1 MKISTVLDQIENQQ
15 IALPEFQRGYVWSR
29 DQVRGLVRSLYKR
42 YPVGSML
49 AWSTSIKDGNAG
61 QARGVKIGAGNQVKM
76 LLDGQQRMT
85 SLYGIVKGEPPIFF
99 DGDEKAFTDL
109 YFNVATEEFSF
120 YMASKMKGDVHW
132 ISVTELMQNG
142 PDRFLNAILSDTQ
155 NVSLISSYSTRLNRL
170 RDIRDIDVHIEDV
183 SGEEMTLDVVVD
195 IFNRVNSGG
204 RKLSKGDL
212 ALAKICS
219 VQPNARNAMREA
231 LTNWQKQGFDFQLD
245 WLLRNV
251 TTIASNDARFTAMHD
266 IEPDV
271 FDQALAVAIEKIN
284 FLLDLISSRLGLDHH
299 QVLKGYF
306 GFPVLVRLLHEQEA
320 QSRTKELQDKI
331 LFWYIQSAIWGRYSN
346 STESTLS
353 RDLNILLA
361 NLENDPM
368 QALIDELHL
377 WRGDFRVRPEHFKG
391 WSKGNRFYFILYML
405 TRIGEAKDL
414 GLGIELRKGMLG
426 RNTTLE
432 VHHIFPRAYLRK
444 QGVTNKAYVNAIA
457 NFCFLTKNS
466 NLKISSRQPADY
478 FKEVEQ
484 AHPGAL
490 SSQWIPSDS
499 DLWQAERFMDFLE
512 ARQKLL
518 SDAVNGF
525 LKSLYPAFE
534 DTFEQQTP
542 SVPMIELPGG
552 ISSEEEEILIDDL
565 NDWCITQGLPVGD
578 KDYELVDKATGEPI
592 ALLALAWPAGL
603 QNGLSQPVAFVAEST
618 DAEKAALQQ
627 GYKVFDDPEELKAFV
642 AQDILDDK
650 FYGLPAWSQNAEE
663 RLLPA
668 VHHII
673 KGNLPVPAVNQPVH
687 VNDTEICVAK
697 LLWRDAKILVTD
709 DHLNPEQKFALRGWM
724 VISSEEANEAPH
736 ILNVALQRQ

>member
-49 AWSTSIKDGNAG
+49 AWSTSIKDGEAG
-61 QARGVKIGAGNQVKM
+61 QARGVQIGAGHQVKM

-85 SLYGIVKGEPPIFF
+85 SLYGIVKGEPPVFF
-99 DGDEKAFTDL
+99 DGDAKAFTDL

-120 YMASKMKGDVHW
+120 YMASKMKEDVHW
-132 ISVTELMQNG
+132 ISVTELMKKG
-142 PDRFLNAILSDTQ
+142 PDSFLSAILSDTQ

-231 LTNWQKQGFDFQLD
+231 LKNWQVKGFDFQLD

-271 FDQALAVAIEKIN
+271 FDRALAVAIEKIN

-306 GFPVLVRLLHEQEA
+306 GFPVLVRLLHEQET

-361 NLENDPM
+361 NLDNDPM
-368 QALIDELHL
+368 QALIDELLL
-377 WRGDFRVRPEHFKG
+377 WRGDFKVRPEHFKG

-444 QGVTNKAYVNAIA
+444 QGITNKAHVNAIA

-466 NLKISSRQPADY
+466 NLKISSRKPADY

-484 AHPGAL
+484 AHPGVL
-490 SSQWIPSDS
+490 MSQWIPADS
-499 DLWQAERFMDFLE
+499 NLWQAERYMDFLE
-512 ARQKLL
+512 ARQSLL
-518 SDAVNGF
+518 ADALNMF
-525 LKSLYPAFE
+525 LKSLYPAL
-534 DTFEQQTP
+534 DTA
-542 SVPMIELPGG
+542 SVQHAVTEPTIELPGG
-552 ISSEEEEILIDDL
+552 INSEEDEELIDNL
-565 NDWCITQGLPVGD
+565 NAWCATQGLPVGEKDHELMD
-578 KDYELVDKATGEPI
+578 KETGEPT
-592 ALLALAWPAGL
+592 ALLALAWPDGL
-603 QNGLSQPVAFVAEST
+603 QSGLSQPVAFVAESAE
-618 DAEKAALQQ
+618 AEKAALKQ
-627 GYKVFDDPEELKAFV
+627 GYKVFDELEELKTFIAH
-642 AQDILDDK
+642 DILDDK
-650 FYGLPAWSQNAEE
+650 FYGLPEWSQTLEE
-663 RLLPA
+663 QLLPV

-673 KGNLPVPAVNQPVH
+673 KGKLPEPAVNQPVQ
-687 VNDTEICVAK
+687 VNGTEVCIAK
-697 LLWRDAKILVTD
+697 LLWGDAKILVTD
-709 DHLNPEQKFALRGWM
+709 DQLNPEQKFALRGWM

-736 ILNVALQRQ
+736 ILNVALQR